1 MERVAH
7 FDPLTELP
15 NRVLLADRLQQAM
28 AQATRRG
35 TRLAVVYLD
44 LDGFKEVNDSH
55 GHDVGDQLLLHL
67 GERMQQVLRTTDTI
81 ARLGGDEFVAVLID
95 LEPEDDGSLM
105 LGRLLECVARP
116 LWLDGLELRV
126 SASIGVSFYP
136 QDEEVDAERLLRQ
149 ADQAMYRSKLAG
161 KNRFSVYEPGRDRAL
176 RGRIEDLGRVRQA
189 LDAGEFEL
197 FYQPK
202 VNLRSGAVIGCEALL
217 RWHHPEQGLLHPEE
231 FLPLVEGSE
240 LDLEL
245 GEWVLGAVLAQLG
258 AWSGSRLERPISL
271 NLSAHQ
277 LRHAGFLEMLRRR
290 LAQAPGVDPGQ
301 LGLEI
306 VSAGGGGELTR
317 VTRVMEACRSLGIA
331 LALDDFGAGYSSLSS
346 LKQLPVGLIKVDR
359 TFVSP
364 MLDDSEN
371 LAIVEGV
378 LALAAAFQR
387 ATLAEGVETVEHG
400 RVLLQLGC
408 ELAQGYGIARPMP
421 AEAIGGWLGHWR
433 QPARWHGV
441 RAVERERLP
450 TLYAQIDHRS
460 WARMLDQYVR
470 GRRTAP
476 PFVESRHCRVGRWLE
491 DGPPQGSLDREALAG
506 IRALHQEVHRLS
518 VELLTLHTHDQQHE
532 AVSHIGELQ
541 EMNER
546 LCALLGSLTG
556 GDEASAGG

>member
-1 MERVAH
+1 MITDARGIIVDVNQALCAATGYRANELVGRSPRLLRSGRHADGFYTAMWSGLTAHGRWSGEIWNRHKDGELIPFLLSISAVADERGGAGHYVAFYSSIRAQKAQQRQLERVAH

-202 VNLRSGAVIGCEALL
+202 VNLRSGAVIGYEALL

-231 FLPLVEGSE
+231 FLPPVEGSE

-331 LALDDFGAGYSSLSS
+331 LALDDFGAGYSALSS

-359 TFVSP
+359 TFVSQ

-408 ELAQGYGIARPMP
+408 ELAQGYGIARP
-421 AEAIGGWLGHWR
+421 IH
-433 QPARWHGV
+433 
-441 RAVERERLP
+441 
-450 TLYAQIDHRS
+450 
-460 WARMLDQYVR
+460 
-470 GRRTAP
+470 
-476 PFVESRHCRVGRWLE
+476 F
-491 DGPPQGSLDREALAG
+491 GS
-506 IRALHQEVHRLS
+506 IP
-518 VELLTLHTHDQQHE
+518 
-532 AVSHIGELQ
+532 
-541 EMNER
+541 
-546 LCALLGSLTG
+546 
-556 GDEASAGG
+556 